1 MTRLQKGANE
11 DQQEKGVMHKE
22 MLRLIKGEESE
33 DAGLR
38 RATMRRIKLFDKQR

>member
-1 MTRLQKGANE
+1 MSRLQEGGNE
-11 DQQEKGVMHKE
+11 EKQEKNAVHEE

-38 RATMRRIKLFDKQR
+38 GATQVRENLDC